1 MTVLNLLYAT
11 ATDEE
16 RCNICSN
23 LEETYL
29 EQLRE
34 LYKEKSKIDSEISWY
49 KSKLDEVDL
58 FKKRCG
64 L

>member
-1 MTVLNLLYAT
+1 MTVLSLLYAT

-16 RCNICSN
+16 RRNLAAN

-29 EQLRE
+29 EQLRG
-34 LYKEKSKIDSEISWY
+34 LYKEKSKIDEQISWY
-49 KSKLDEVDL
+49 KSKLDELDL
-58 FKKRCG
+58 MKKRWG

>member
-16 RCNICSN
+16 RHNICSN

>member
-1 MTVLNLLYAT
+1 MTVLSLLVET

-16 RCNICSN
+16 RKNICSN
-23 LEETYL
+23 LEDMYL
-29 EQLRE
+29 EELHN
-34 LYKEKSKIDSEISWY
+34 LYKDKSKIDEQISWY

-58 FKKRCG
+58 FRKRCG

>member
-1 MTVLNLLYAT
+1 MTVLNLLYST

-16 RCNICSN
+16 RRNICSN

-29 EQLRE
+29 ERLRK

>member
-1 MTVLNLLYAT
+1 MTVLNLLVET

-16 RCNICSN
+16 RKNICSN
-23 LEETYL
+23 LEDMYL
-29 EQLRE
+29 EHLHD
-34 LYKEKSKIDSEISWY
+34 LYKDKAKIDEQISWY

-58 FKKRCG
+58 FKKRWG